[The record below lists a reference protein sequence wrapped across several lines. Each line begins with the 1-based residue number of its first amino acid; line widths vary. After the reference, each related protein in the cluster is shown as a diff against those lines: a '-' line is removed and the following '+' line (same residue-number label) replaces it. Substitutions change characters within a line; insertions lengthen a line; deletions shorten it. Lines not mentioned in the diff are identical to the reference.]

1 MLDSRVNFATT
12 WAKQALQLHKKIS
25 MNLKKELLKAVD
37 ENLAEALLLSG
48 GLDSSILSYLT
59 PEIKGITVTLEEF
72 GEDEKYAGRIA
83 KFLNLKCYRKKV
95 KIEEAIKVIPK
106 VIKILKTFDSAIPN
120 DLAIFFGLKLA
131 KEIGIKTVMTGDGA
145 DELFAGYS
153 YMRHFNLKEYL
164 PMVTSSM
171 RFSSNK
177 LGKYLGIKVRRP
189 YLNKKFMEFA
199 LSIPPDLKL
208 KREKNK
214 IWGKWILR
222 KVFEDCLPEDIIW
235 RKKMPIESGS
245 GFNKLRRII
254 SSKISEK
261 EFRETLKL
269 PIRFRNKEHFYYYKI
284 YRNVIGDIPL
294 PKKDEKRCNGC
305 GAGIPLNSS
314 HCKVCGY
321 CCGERY

>member
-1 MLDSRVNFATT
+1 MKEL
-12 WAKQALQLHKKIS
+12 
-25 MNLKKELLKAVD
+25 LKKELSKAVD
-37 ENLAEALLLSG
+37 ENLAEGLLLSG

-59 PEIKGITVTLEEF
+59 PEIKGITVTLKEF

-95 KIEEAIKVIPK
+95 EIKEAIKAIPE
-106 VIKILKTFDSAIPN
+106 VIKILKTFDPALPN

-153 YMRHFNLKEYL
+153 YMQKLDLKECL
-164 PMVTSSM
+164 PKLTSSM
-171 RFSSNK
+171 HFSSDK
-177 LGKYLGIKVRRP
+177 LGKYLGIKIRQP
-189 YLNKKFMEFA
+189 YLNKKFIEFA
-199 LSIPPDLKL
+199 LSIPPDLKI
-208 KREKNK
+208 KKEKDK

-222 KVFEDCLPEDIIW
+222 KAFENCLPGEIIW

-245 GFNKLRRII
+245 GFSELRKII
-254 SSKISEK
+254 SDKISEK
-261 EFRETLKL
+261 EFRKTLKL

-284 YRNVIGDIPL
+284 YKEVVGDIPP

-314 HCKVCGY
+314 HCKICGY